1 VRPLRQARP
10 VSVLLRRSS
19 APGPVPPALSRHLM
33 VSALMAGC
41 CRQGDEM
48 FAARQRLSS
57 WPLAGLQSPRSGVR
71 PGGPA
76 AGGEGRRHR
85 PRVPWARHKMGT
97 REPRSCHRC
106 CQWMGQVESSISSSK
121 SQPCFLRLDRY
132 LPRVLQLS
140 HAPLPQSIL
149 FWQLEQ
155 LKWWPCA
162 DCPVPQEI
170 FHPTT
175 VRWPGS
181 EPSGP
186 EHTAGQSVGNAG
198 DANWVLN
205 T

>member
-1 VRPLRQARP
+1 LQLGRGSHPGHWPGCSHHVR
-10 VSVLLRRSS
+10 
-19 APGPVPPALSRHLM
+19 
-33 VSALMAGC
+33 VSALVALL
-41 CRQGDEM
+41 R
-48 FAARQRLSS
+48 
-57 WPLAGLQSPRSGVR
+57 
-71 PGGPA
+71 
-76 AGGEGRRHR
+76 EGRGGDT
-85 PRVPWARHKMGT
+85 ARGCRGQGT
-97 REPRSCHRC
+97 KWEPASPGAAIAAVSG
-106 CQWMGQVESSISSSK
+106 WGQVESSISSSK